1 MYKMSLSSEAGI
13 FHNFIV
19 FKWSI
24 PLIKSL
30 NRLKG
35 PSQKEAMHFYAPM
48 RITKIKHTF
57 T

>member
-1 MYKMSLSSEAGI
+1 MKYSSQYVLKEL
-13 FHNFIV
+13 FETEQV
-19 FKWSI
+19 RM
-24 PLIKSL
+24 L

-48 RITKIKHTF
+48 RITKIKHIF